1 MNGSSQQ
8 PALEKRQNL
17 LRLHSFGNDRSDRFG
32 RQPPTASRRTYWQA
46 ARLWIACPIALA
58 LAGNDRPPSDLL
70 AKPASPFTLAAQ
82 KQAAASLPVDDG
94 KDADF
99 ASRGFLATR
108 DDPVIRSANGAMVWD
123 LSAFDFMKGDAPA
136 SVNPGLW
143 RQTSLLR
150 RHGLFAV
157 APGIWQVRGFDVS
170 NMTIVQG
177 ETGWILID
185 PLNTRETATA
195 ALALVNSRLGRRPVK
210 AVIYSHSHSDHFGGV
225 RGVVDEADVLAGK
238 VSIYAP
244 VGFMEE
250 STSEN
255 LVAAPVTGRR
265 GIYQFGIGLAPGPQ
279 GQMGS
284 GLSTSVAAGEI
295 TLIAPTNLIA
305 RTGDKVVIDGVPVE
319 FQIVSGSEAPA
330 EVNLLFPAKGVFL
343 SAEMSTCSLHNIL
356 TPRGA
361 KVRDAKIWAGYLD
374 EALRLYGDRTQT
386 LISSHCW
393 PRFGQ
398 DNVMTMLANQRDNY
412 RFLHDQTVRL
422 MNEGQ
427 TAGEIAEQ
435 LAQPPTLADHAYDR
449 GYYGTYKHNAKAV
462 YQFYLGWYDA
472 VPANLDPWPPAERA
486 RRMVEALGGERRVLK
501 LARQAM
507 ARGDYRWSSDL
518 LNQLLFAGSR
528 DPWTREALADSY
540 EQQGYQA
547 ASGTWRNQ
555 FLSAAR
561 ELRQGRARTTL
572 KQNRD
577 MTAAVPSRMLMD
589 VVATR
594 FDPQRFA
601 GRPSSVN
608 LVMPDRGETVGV
620 ELTENIM
627 LARDGAL
634 SAATVTV
641 TAPRDLI
648 MAMAF
653 KREPLP
659 SLERAG
665 LVISGHRHT
674 LEAWL
679 NAIVPPSGD
688 FDIVM
693 P

>member
-1 MNGSSQQ
+1 MNGNCEQ
-8 PALEKRQNL
+8 PALEEGQNL
-17 LRLHSFGNDRSDRFG
+17 LRLRGFADDRSNRFAPQ
-32 RQPPTASRRTYWQA
+32 RSTVSRLTYRQA
-46 ARLWIACPIALA
+46 AKLLFACPMALA
-58 LAGNDRPPSDLL
+58 LAANNGPTPDFS
-70 AKPASPFTLAAQ
+70 AKPASRVTFAVQ
-82 KQAAASLPVDDG
+82 KQAAASLPVDHGQD
-94 KDADF
+94 DDF

-108 DDPVIRSANGAMVWD
+108 DDPVIRSANGATVWD
-123 LSAFDFMKGDAPA
+123 LSAFDFVKGDAPA

-143 RQTSLLR
+143 RQTGLLR

-170 NMTIVQG
+170 NMTIVRG

-185 PLNTRETATA
+185 PLNTRETAAA
-195 ALALVNSRLGRRPVK
+195 ALALVNDRLGNRPVS

-295 TLIAPTNLIA
+295 TLIAPTVLIA
-305 RTGDKVVIDGVPVE
+305 RTGHNAVIDGVSVE

-330 EVNLLFPAKGVFL
+330 ELNLIFPATGVFL
-343 SAEMSTCSLHNIL
+343 SAEMSTCSLHNLL

-435 LAQPPTLADHAYDR
+435 LAQPSTLANHAYDR

-501 LARQAM
+501 LAQQAM

-518 LNQLLFAGSR
+518 LSQVLFSGSR
-528 DPWTREALADSY
+528 DPSARAALADSY

-547 ASGTWRNQ
+547 ESGTWRNQ

-577 MTAAVPSRMLMD
+577 MTAAVPSPMLLDM
-589 VVATR
+589 VATR
-594 FDPQRFA
+594 FDPRRFA
-601 GRPSSVN
+601 GQACRIR
-608 LVMPDRGETVGV
+608 LVMPDRGETVSV
-620 ELTENIM
+620 ELTDNTMMTRE
-627 LARDGAL
+627 GAL
-634 SAATVTV
+634 PQPTVTV
-641 TAPRDLI
+641 TAPRELV

-653 KREPLP
+653 KRQPLA

-665 LVISGHRHT
+665 LMITGHRAA

-688 FDIVM
+688 YNIVT

>member
-1 MNGSSQQ
+1 MNGNCEQ
-8 PALEKRQNL
+8 PALEEWQYL
-17 LRLHSFGNDRSDRFG
+17 LHVLGFAYDRADRYG
-32 RQPPTASRRTYWQA
+32 PQLSPVSRPTWWQA
-46 ARLWIACPIALA
+46 AKLLFACPMALA
-58 LAGNDRPPSDLL
+58 LAANNGPTPDFS
-70 AKPASPFTLAAQ
+70 AKPASRVTLAVQ
-82 KQAAASLPVDDG
+82 KQAAASLPVDQGQD
-94 KDADF
+94 DDF

-108 DDPVIRSANGAMVWD
+108 DDPEIRSANGAMVWK
-123 LSAFDFMKGDAPA
+123 LSAFDFVKGDAPA

-143 RQTSLLR
+143 RQTGLLR
-150 RHGLFAV
+150 RHGLFTV

-170 NMTIVQG
+170 NMTIVRG
-177 ETGWILID
+177 DTGWILID
-185 PLNTRETATA
+185 PLNTRETAAA
-195 ALALVNSRLGRRPVK
+195 ALALVNERLGSRPVS
-210 AVIYSHSHSDHFGGV
+210 AVIYSHSHSDHFGGI
-225 RGVVDEADVLAGK
+225 RGVVDEIDVQAGK

-244 VGFMEE
+244 AGFMEE

-265 GIYQFGIGLAPGPQ
+265 GIYQFGIGLVPGPQ

-295 TLIAPTNLIA
+295 TLIAPTDLIA
-305 RTGDKVVIDGVPVE
+305 RTGQKALIDGVSVE

-330 EVNLLFPAKGVFL
+330 ELNLMFPTTGVFL
-343 SAEMSTCSLHNIL
+343 AAEMSTCSLHNLL

-398 DNVMTMLANQRDNY
+398 DNVMTMLTNQRDNY

-422 MNEGQ
+422 MNEGL

-435 LAQPPTLADHAYDR
+435 LSQPPKLADHAYDR

-486 RRMVEALGGERRVLK
+486 RRMIEALGGERRVLK

-518 LNQLLFAGSR
+518 LNQVMFSGSR
-528 DPWTREALADSY
+528 DPRARAALADSY

-547 ASGTWRNQ
+547 ESGTWRNQ
-555 FLSAAR
+555 FLTAAK
-561 ELRQGRARTTL
+561 ELRQGRSKTTL

-577 MTAAVPSRMLMD
+577 MTAAVPSAMLLDM
-589 VVATR
+589 VATR
-594 FDPQRFA
+594 FDPRRFA
-601 GRPSSVN
+601 GQACRIR
-608 LVMPDRGETVGV
+608 LVMPDRDETVSV
-620 ELTENIM
+620 ELTENTM
-627 LARDGAL
+627 MTREGAL
-634 SAATVTV
+634 PQPTVTV
-641 TAPRDLI
+641 TAPRELI

-653 KREPLP
+653 KHQPLA

-665 LVISGHRHT
+665 LMIRGYRAA

-679 NAIVPPSGD
+679 DAIPPPSGD
-688 FDIVM
+688 FDIVT

>member
-1 MNGSSQQ
+1 MNGNCEQ
-8 PALEKRQNL
+8 PALEEWQYL
-17 LRLHSFGNDRSDRFG
+17 LHVLGFADDRADRYS
-32 RQPPTASRRTYWQA
+32 PVSRSTWWQA
-46 ARLWIACPIALA
+46 AKLLFACPMALA
-58 LAGNDRPPSDLL
+58 LAANNGPTPDFS
-70 AKPASPFTLAAQ
+70 AKPASRVTFAVQ
-82 KQAAASLPVDDG
+82 KQAAASLPVDQGQD
-94 KDADF
+94 DDF

-108 DDPVIRSANGAMVWD
+108 DDPVIRSANGATVWN
-123 LSAFDFMKGDAPA
+123 LSAFDFVKGDAPA

-143 RQTSLLR
+143 RQTGLLR

-170 NMTIVQG
+170 NMTIVRG

-185 PLNTRETATA
+185 PLNTRETAAA
-195 ALALVNSRLGRRPVK
+195 ALALVNERLGSRPVS
-210 AVIYSHSHSDHFGGV
+210 AVIYSHSHSDHFGGI
-225 RGVVDEADVLAGK
+225 RGVVDEVDVQAGK

-244 VGFMEE
+244 AGFMEE

-265 GIYQFGIGLAPGPQ
+265 GIYQFGIGLVPGPQ

-305 RTGDKVVIDGVPVE
+305 RADHKALIDGVPVE

-330 EVNLLFPAKGVFL
+330 ELNVMFPATGVFL

-374 EALRLYGDRTQT
+374 EALRLYGDRTMT

-422 MNEGQ
+422 MNEGL

-435 LAQPPTLADHAYDR
+435 LSQPPKLADHAYDR

-472 VPANLDPWPPAERA
+472 VPANLDPWPPVERA
-486 RRMVEALGGERRVLK
+486 RRMIEALGGERRVLK

-518 LNQLLFAGSR
+518 LNQVMFSGSR
-528 DPWTREALADSY
+528 DPRARAALADSY

-547 ASGTWRNQ
+547 ESGTWRNQ
-555 FLSAAR
+555 FLTAAQ
-561 ELRQGRARTTL
+561 ELRQGRSRTTL
-572 KQNRD
+572 TQNRD
-577 MTAAVPSRMLMD
+577 MTAAVPSAMLLDM
-589 VVATR
+589 VATR
-594 FDPQRFA
+594 FDPRRFA
-601 GRPSSVN
+601 GQACRIR
-608 LVMPDRGETVGV
+608 LVMPDRDETISV
-620 ELTENIM
+620 ELTENTM
-627 LARDGAL
+627 MTREGAL
-634 SAATVTV
+634 PQPTVTV
-641 TAPRDLI
+641 TAPRELV

-653 KREPLP
+653 KRQPLA

-665 LVISGHRHT
+665 LMITGYRAA

-679 NAIVPPSGD
+679 DAIAPPSGD
-688 FDIVM
+688 FDIVT